1 MRKVILVI
9 VCLCSI
15 ILVHAQERIEVDGL
29 EGKGYYLETDWGKTY
44 YEIYGEGQPLLIL
57 HGNGGSSKSKRYMT
71 KEFAQNHLVIAM
83 DARCHGNSTCPE
95 SDLDYFE
102 LAEDVYNLME
112 HLGHEKY
119 AIWGHSDGG
128 ILGLILGY
136 THTDK
141 IDRMLLSGA
150 NAQLQGLEPELIE
163 IMSNFE
169 RIKDP
174 MMKKHIKLMYDQ
186 KPIPV
191 SELKKVS
198 VPVMLM
204 VGDRDAVKL
213 DHTLDMFKALPMA
226 QLCVLP
232 GTTHFIENEKKE
244 QLIYWF
250 NEFEKPFKKP
260 STVEIAEQMAKVLF
274 VDH

>member
-1 MRKVILVI
+1 MRKVILIVI
-9 VCLCSI
+9 CLCAIISIRAQEKI
-15 ILVHAQERIEVDGL
+15 ILDGL

-57 HGNGGSSKSKRYMT
+57 NGNGGSSKSKRHMT

-95 SDLDYFE
+95 SDLDYLE

-163 IMSNFE
+163 IMSIFE

-174 MMKKHIKLMYDQ
+174 MMKK
-186 KPIPV
+186 
-191 SELKKVS
+191 VS
-198 VPVMLM
+198 VPGMLL
-204 VGDRDAVKL
+204 VGDRDAVYL